1 MSNPPT
7 TITRPTPLIENQPG
21 SVIYYLDI
29 SDNFNMDTSENT
41 FPAPSTKYS
50 LQNSSGTILSTYT
63 TSKYNED
70 TLTVYSASFR
80 WPAASAVDTNNY
92 FYSVDVSRNYINAFN
107 PSLNQT
113 NNYFYMT
120 LPFGIKFN
128 QRDSNLY
135 VTTLY
140 DNGGIDSPY
149 GAIITLTPNYNSSLN
164 PSGVN
169 FTYNTFFDTNGN
181 ITINENTAPKTD
193 YCSIPYDI
201 EFDNYGNVFISNFG
215 FYATKIDD
223 GSYVDIYPGAD
234 HFGFISQLFLT
245 NGVITDVAVIIS
257 ANPVTFQTLGGFPVP
272 CIQDTNFYNPSGI
285 VYDLS
290 NNFLYVANSD
300 SYGNGQISVYSMP
313 IPGIETT
320 IAITLI
326 ATLQNSRAGNG
337 FAYSFTYDTDANAFC
352 PITSLTFDSYGNLYY
367 IFCDRNDSTGYTK
380 NNVYVKALSITKTSR
395 SSIST
400 DLIYSKKIYSS
411 IGTISTTNFNYA
423 YGISIINGSIFFTGN
438 LISQDPSPI
447 RVGGGIIQIQNNF
460 RFNNV
465 TLSSGDNQVLSITPN
480 TAISPSLNSFNV
492 SVPSSIT
499 FISNLTPYTNQA
511 TIVSYYDNINQANYI
526 VPTSSYIYN
535 LVDSSTNSLVNSV
548 QVVENNEIIYAPY
561 LNELGSLNNPISMD
575 FDSSGNLYVLNSL
588 TNGIVFLNIIS
599 PNSGNFQKIYKT
611 TLAITYPTSIRYNKY
626 DNCMYIT
633 SFDADL
639 YGTIYVVNTTQQNI
653 QTTKVIF
660 SVSYAIFYANLDGN
674 EYCRGPMDL
683 VFDANDLYVSSAGE
697 MGLSLSGN
705 PWNANITKIPIT
717 TYQPIAS
724 YVKGTESIIIDQ
736 SLLGNFI
743 SGIEVDANYI
753 YVVSAPDASN
763 NDYSY
768 SGLPSTIYGNYYTN
782 ISQFSKTTGQIIR
795 RFNAGFVGK
804 LPDVAN
810 YYNFDSSYNYTKYTG
825 NIGSFLKFDSY
836 GNLFY
841 VTYYDPNNYTQ
852 PYYLASDGN
861 FLYNTPTSGN
871 YYVQAF
877 VPSSGFETPVFSHA
891 MATNSLD
898 PIYGFGLYNGD
909 IYVAQYTKN
918 IIIKL
923 AYTLSFGNYGFGAS
937 GSESSLILYN
947 ESNSYYITGGNSPVY
962 NISVPAKTLNYAF
975 DTSTIITN
983 PIPLLE
989 KCPGILYYYD
999 NPATSNPEQNTIYV
1013 LKNSSGKVVSNN
1025 YTSPAGNEKTIIY
1038 NNLSNPSCIAVDN
1051 EGYLY
1056 IANNGHAGAYQNG
1069 SIVKSTTN
1077 GQIIYIKSNVNIES
1091 PYAINYNSLDG
1102 YIYYANSESDIISG
1116 IQYFYIYKMSKDG
1129 NTFTQVYQDSSF
1141 NYLYNPQQMC
1151 FDSSGNI
1158 YVANGFTKT
1167 SDDNSVN
1174 GGITKITMDYSSGEA
1189 TPTGVQ
1195 IFSNFLC
1202 GLTLNSSSN
1211 VILSGLAIDTITDY
1225 LYVVCGAND
1234 ASGNN
1239 INISQMP
1246 LTGIDAGKVC
1256 RKWQTGQVGNAQGKT
1271 SLNFDG
1277 YGNLYYYYY
1286 DTASKIGYLKGF
1298 DPYTNTS
1305 ATYSHTLLGGAT
1317 TGAYGIIY
1325 YKGNFYSSQSSYN
1338 SSTEIYID
1346 NLVEIICSY
1355 YFTDVTL
1362 QAGQNVLSINT
1373 TIANEVIVSNIVASA
1388 STPKYYT
1395 IPAPP
1400 IAGQPAQLIFE
1411 YDGVITPINGHNY
1424 VVVDT
1429 NMNYVSGILDYNSS
1443 TEPNPYTFTFNNL
1456 TLPGGANYLH
1466 IFDITTGQIVNIPLC
1481 NTDNGYIFIKIPVVC
1496 FYKGTKILCA
1506 INGKDTYVP
1515 IEKIGQGTL
1524 VKTYK
1529 RGYKKVKY
1537 NIMGKLNNTQE
1548 HSIDKL
1554 FKLSKKRFP
1563 KLGLTED
1570 LYITGSHALL
1580 HDSLNEREIILMKKV
1595 IQYSASNY
1603 KSIYNAKIEDKYKL
1617 LAYHDE
1623 RFEEIMMNSVFEI
1636 YHIVLENENENFN
1649 YGIYANG
1656 ILAESTDEI
1665 TLARMKGFEKVNK
1678 TSESLEKF
1686 INNVNSTKYPMQ
1698 VKRALLR

>member
-1 MSNPPT
+1 MSNAPT
-7 TITRPTPLIENQPG
+7 TITRPTPLIQNQSG
-21 SVIYYLDI
+21 NVIYYLDI
-29 SDNFNMDTSENT
+29 SDNFNMDTFENT
-41 FPAPSTKYS
+41 FPAPSTTYS
-50 LQNSSGTILSTYT
+50 LQNSSGTTLSTYT
-63 TSKYNED
+63 TSEYNEGKSRS
-70 TLTVYSASFR
+70 YSTDFYY

-92 FYSVDVSRNYINAFN
+92 LYSVDVSRNYINAFN
-107 PSLNQT
+107 PTLNQT
-113 NNYFYMT
+113 NNYGYMN

-140 DNGGIDSPY
+140 NNIAIGSPY

-164 PSGVN
+164 PSGLN
-169 FTYNTFFDTNGN
+169 FVYNTFFDTNGD

-215 FYATKIDD
+215 FYSRELDD
-223 GSYVDIYPGAD
+223 GSFIDEYPGAD
-234 HFGFISQLFLT
+234 HVGFISQLFLT

-257 ANPVTFQTLGGFPVP
+257 SNPVTFQTLGGFPVP
-272 CIQDTNFYNPSGI
+272 CIQDENFYNPSGI

-300 SYGNGQISVYSMP
+300 SDGNGQISVYSMP
-313 IPGIETT
+313 YSGETT

-326 ATLQNSRAGNG
+326 ATLQNSSAGNS
-337 FAYSFTYDTDANAFC
+337 FAYSFTYDTNISKFC

-367 IFCDRNDSTGYTK
+367 IFCSVNSSTGYTR
-380 NNVYVKALSITKTSR
+380 NDVYVKALSITKTS
-395 SSIST
+395 SESIST
-400 DLIYSKKIYSS
+400 NLIYSKKIYGS
-411 IGTISTTNFNYA
+411 IGSISTSTFNHA
-423 YGISIINGSIFFTGN
+423 YGISIINGSVFFTGK
-438 LISQDPSPI
+438 LINEEPLDD

-465 TLSSGDNQVLSITPN
+465 TLSSGDNQTLFITPD
-480 TAISPSLNSFNV
+480 TATSSSLNSFNV
-492 SVPSSIT
+492 SVPTSKT
-499 FISNLTPYTNQA
+499 FISNLIPYTNQA
-511 TIVSYYDNINQANYI
+511 TIISYYDNINDANEL
-526 VPTSSYIYN
+526 VPISNYTYSLI
-535 LVDSSTNSLVNSV
+535 DSNTDSLVNSV
-548 QVVENNEIIYAPY
+548 RIVENNEIVYAPY
-561 LNELGSLNNPISMD
+561 LNELGSLNNPISVD
-575 FDSSGNLYVLNSL
+575 FDSSGNLYVLNSVADG
-588 TNGIVFLNIIS
+588 NVFLNIIS

-633 SFDADL
+633 SFDADF
-639 YGTIYVVNTTQQNI
+639 YGTIYVVNTTQINI

-660 SVSYAIFYANLDGN
+660 NVSYAIFYKNLDGN
-674 EYCRGPMDL
+674 DYCHCPMDL
-683 VFDANDLYVSSAGE
+683 VFDANDLYVSCAGS
-697 MGLSLSGN
+697 MGIASGESVAD
-705 PWNANITKIPIT
+705 WNANVTKIPIT
-717 TYQPIAS
+717 TYQPTATYI
-724 YVKGTESIIIDQ
+724 KGTESLIVDQ
-736 SLLGNFI
+736 NSLGNFI
-743 SGIEVDANYI
+743 SGIEADTNYI

-763 NDYSY
+763 NEYSY
-768 SGLPSTIYGNYYTN
+768 SGQPSTLYGNYYTN

-804 LPDVAN
+804 LPDVDN
-810 YYNFDSSYNYTKYTG
+810 YYNSSNYSFATG

-841 VTYYDPNNYTQ
+841 VTYYDSNNYTQ
-852 PYYLASDGN
+852 PYYLDSSGN

-877 VPSSGFETPVFSHA
+877 VPSSGFETPVFSHT

-923 AYTLSFGNYGFGAS
+923 EYTLSFGNYGFGAS
-937 GSESSLILYN
+937 GSESSLILYDEN
-947 ESNSYYITGGNSPVY
+947 NSYYITGGNSPIY
-962 NISVPAKTLNYAF
+962 NISATAKTLNYAF
-975 DTSTIITN
+975 DTSTTITN
-983 PIPLLE
+983 PNPLLE
-989 KCPGILYYYD
+989 NCPGMLYYYD
-999 NPATSNPEQNTIYV
+999 NPETSSPQPNTTYV
-1013 LKNSSGKVVSNN
+1013 LKNSSGKSVSDN
-1025 YTSPAGNEKTIIY
+1025 YTTPAGNEKTIIY
-1038 NNLSNPSCIAVDN
+1038 NNLSTPSCIAVDD

-1069 SIVKSTTN
+1069 TIVKSTTS
-1077 GQIIYIKSNVNIES
+1077 GEIIYIKSNVNIES

-1141 NYLYNPQQMC
+1141 NYLYNPQQIS
-1151 FDSSGNI
+1151 FDSEGNI

-1167 SDDNSVN
+1167 SNDNSVN
-1174 GGITKITMDYSSGEA
+1174 GGITKITMDYSEGEA

-1202 GLTLNSSSN
+1202 GLTLDSSSN
-1211 VILSGLAIDTITDY
+1211 VILSGLAIDTITNY

-1239 INISQMP
+1239 INISQIP
-1246 LTGIDAGKVC
+1246 LTGADAGKVC
-1256 RKWQTGQVGNAQGKT
+1256 RKWQTGKVGNARGQT

-1286 DTASKIGYLKGF
+1286 DISIKTGYLKGF
-1298 DPYTNTS
+1298 NPYTNTD

-1317 TGAYGIIY
+1317 MGAYGILY
-1325 YKGNFYSSQSSYN
+1325 YKGNFYSTQSSYN
-1338 SSTEIYID
+1338 RFTEIYID
-1346 NLVEIICSY
+1346 NLVAITASY
-1355 YFTDVTL
+1355 YFTGVTL

-1373 TIANEVIVSNIVASA
+1373 TIKKEVVVSNIVVSA

-1395 IPAPP
+1395 IPGPP
-1400 IAGQPAQLIFE
+1400 VAGQPAQLIFN
-1411 YDGVITPINGHNY
+1411 YDRVIKPINGHNY
-1424 VVVDT
+1424 VIVDT
-1429 NMNYVSGILDYNSS
+1429 NMNYVSGILNYNSAI
-1443 TEPNPYTFTFNNL
+1443 EPNAYTFTFNNL
-1456 TLPGGANYLH
+1456 VLPGGANYLY
-1466 IFDITTGQIVNIPLC
+1466 IFDITIGKIVNIPLC
-1481 NTDNGYIFIKIPVVC
+1481 NSTNGYIFIKIPVVC
-1496 FYKGTKILCA
+1496 FYKGTKILCL

-1529 RGYKKVKY
+1529 KGYKKVKY
-1537 NIMGKLNNTQE
+1537 NIMGKIKNTQE

-1563 KLGLTED
+1563 NLGLTED
-1570 LYITGSHALL
+1570 LYVTGSHALL
-1580 HDSLNEREIILMKKV
+1580 HDSLNESEIILMKKV
-1595 IQYSASNY
+1595 IQYTALNY

-1623 RFEEIMMNSVFEI
+1623 RFEEVMMNAVFEI

-1656 ILAESTDEI
+1656 VLAESTDEI
-1665 TLARMKGFEKVNK
+1665 TLMRMKGFEKVNK
-1678 TSESLEKF
+1678 TSESLERF
-1686 INNVNSTKYPMQ
+1686 INNMNSTKYPTQ
-1698 VKRALLR
+1698 IKRALLR